1 MRTKLIYTLCMPP
14 ESTLTAVKPKYQKIY
29 DALAHGIR
37 NGDLKSGQKIPSEA
51 ALVKKFGASRITVGR
66 AVRELQQSGLVKRI
80 AGSGTYV
87 HGGEDASRKGLLF
100 GLIIPDLGET
110 EIFEPICQGIA
121 GAGSPGD
128 HALMW
133 GHASSIGGGKQE
145 QALQLCRQCI
155 DRHVSGVF
163 FAPLEF
169 DADDTNKLILN
180 SLRKAKIPVVLL
192 DRRPDSSP
200 DRYRPDL
207 VGIDNHRA
215 GFLATE
221 HLIRLGARHIAFVAH
236 PKSASTVRARIA
248 GYRDALLAAG
258 RPLDQ
263 QLAVHL
269 PKQSADLKLLVT
281 EKCLDA
287 FVCANDRIAGH
298 LMRALPAQDIRIPG
312 DVRIVGIDDVNYASL
327 LPVPLTTIHQP
338 CREIGAAA
346 LEAMLDRLDRPA
358 MPARDILLNCELVV
372 RDSCGAASSAVE
384 SEHLRRKQ

>member
-1 MRTKLIYTLCMPP
+1 MLP

-37 NGDLKSGQKIPSEA
+37 NGELKSGQKIPSEA
-51 ALVKKFGASRITVGR
+51 ALEKKFGASRITVGR

-87 HGGEDASRKGLLF
+87 RGEKVSRKGLLF

-121 GAGSPGD
+121 GAGSAGD

-133 GHASSIGGGKQE
+133 GHANATSESKQE

-155 DRHVSGVF
+155 DRHVSGAF

-169 DADDTNKLILN
+169 DADDTNKLILS

-192 DRRPDSSP
+192 DRRPGGTP

-207 VGIDNHRA
+207 VGIDNQRA

-236 PKSASTVRARIA
+236 PKSPSTVKARIT
-248 GYRDALLAAG
+248 GYRDALLSAG
-258 RPLDQ
+258 RAPDQ
-263 QLAVHL
+263 QLVVHL
-269 PKQSADLKLLVT
+269 TKQPVDLKALVIG
-281 EKCLDA
+281 KSPDA
-287 FVCANDRIAGH
+287 FVCANDRIAGK
-298 LMRALPAQDIRIPG
+298 LMRALLAQRLRIPD

-338 CREIGAAA
+338 CREIGSAA
-346 LEAMLDRLDRPA
+346 LEAMLDRLDHPA
-358 MPARDILLNCELVV
+358 MPARDILLDCELVV
-372 RDSCGAASSAVE
+372 RESCGGAS
-384 SEHLRRKQ
+384 K